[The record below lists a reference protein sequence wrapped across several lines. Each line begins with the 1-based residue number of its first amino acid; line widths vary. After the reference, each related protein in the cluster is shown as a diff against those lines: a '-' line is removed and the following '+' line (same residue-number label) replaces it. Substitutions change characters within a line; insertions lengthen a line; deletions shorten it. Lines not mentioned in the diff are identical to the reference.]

1 MVRPFGVRKV
11 VSATGE
17 PYQVDYER
25 VQRELIDPAMKAAGI
40 VGATTEVII
49 EAGNIREDM
58 FQLLAHADIV
68 IADISLHNANVF
80 YELGARHALRPR
92 RTFMIRFT
100 GDEVPFDIKTDRYLG
115 YDRDNPGASVAA
127 LSAGLKATL
136 AEKDRI
142 DSPIFNLLP
151 ALKPPSI
158 KDLVPVPKAF
168 REELDWACE
177 NKRIGHL
184 VLLGEEANA
193 LPWGAEGLRGVAA
206 ALFSLKA
213 FDAAR
218 QAWEAVRTRLDH
230 DLEADLKLATLQQR
244 LRNLAASDSAIAR
257 ALTDHPAITAWQR
270 AEALSLRGSN
280 AKQRWLD
287 SWPAALPPADLGPL
301 ALASDHLRQA
311 VEAYTQAFDADLN
324 HFYSGINALAMTRM
338 QLELAEAHPDAWTD
352 SFASDKDAQRALD
365 ALNER
370 VGDLA
375 GAVALSVRRAE
386 QALPA
391 ASEDARWARCSV
403 ADAQLLRKERA
414 ARVSAG
420 YRRALEGAPPFFFDS
435 VNRQLD
441 LFARLGLFTDLLD
454 TLRPTLVTLEAAAR
468 QRPGT
473 PGTPG
478 TPAAAATV
486 AATTPDRVLLFAGHM
501 IDKPDRQQPRF
512 PAALQAAARQA
523 IRAQIDQAIAGW
535 PAGSHVLGIAGG
547 ASGGDILFHE
557 VCAELQIATELYLP
571 MAPAA
576 YIAESVRVDPSIDG
590 RPSWIERFHSIC
602 QACEAAGGYHQ
613 LGEADS
619 LPSWA
624 GRLPDYSIWERNNRW
639 LLQSAL
645 VYGAAKLT
653 LLVLWDGQG
662 GDAPGGTQHMVEV
675 AEAAGAVVRCIDSRT
690 LFGAGLTWSNPMS
703 FRSRPRG
710 G

>member
-1 MVRPFGVRKV
+1 MVRPFGVRQIV
-11 VSATGE
+11 PALGE

-40 VGATTEVII
+40 AGATTEVIV

-136 AEKDRI
+136 ADKDRI

-151 ALKPPSI
+151 ALKAPSI

-206 ALFSLKA
+206 ALFALKA
-213 FDAAR
+213 YDASR

-257 ALTDHPAITAWQR
+257 ALADHPAITAWQR

-287 SWPAALPPADLGPL
+287 SWPAGLPPADLGPL

-311 VEAYTQAFDADLN
+311 AEAYTQAFDADLN

-352 SFASDKDAQRALD
+352 SFASDKDAQRAL
-365 ALNER
+365 
-370 VGDLA
+370 
-375 GAVALSVRRAE
+375 
-386 QALPA
+386 
-391 ASEDARWARCSV
+391 
-403 ADAQLLRKERA
+403 
-414 ARVSAG
+414 
-420 YRRALEGAPPFFFDS
+420 
-435 VNRQLD
+435 
-441 LFARLGLFTDLLD
+441 
-454 TLRPTLVTLEAAAR
+454 
-468 QRPGT
+468 
-473 PGTPG
+473 
-478 TPAAAATV
+478 
-486 AATTPDRVLLFAGHM
+486 
-501 IDKPDRQQPRF
+501 
-512 PAALQAAARQA
+512 
-523 IRAQIDQAIAGW
+523 
-535 PAGSHVLGIAGG
+535 
-547 ASGGDILFHE
+547 
-557 VCAELQIATELYLP
+557 
-571 MAPAA
+571 
-576 YIAESVRVDPSIDG
+576 
-590 RPSWIERFHSIC
+590 
-602 QACEAAGGYHQ
+602 
-613 LGEADS
+613 
-619 LPSWA
+619 
-624 GRLPDYSIWERNNRW
+624 
-639 LLQSAL
+639 
-645 VYGAAKLT
+645 
-653 LLVLWDGQG
+653 
-662 GDAPGGTQHMVEV
+662 
-675 AEAAGAVVRCIDSRT
+675 
-690 LFGAGLTWSNPMS
+690 
-703 FRSRPRG
+703 
-710 G
+710 

>member
-1 MVRPFGVRKV
+1 MVRPFGVRKIV
-11 VSATGE
+11 PSVGA

-25 VQRELIDPAMKAAGI
+25 VQRELIDPAMRAAGI
-40 VGATTEVII
+40 AGATTEVII

-127 LSAGLKATL
+127 LTAGLKATL
-136 AEKDRI
+136 AAKDRI

-158 KDLVPVPKAF
+158 KDLVPVPQAF
-168 REELDWACE
+168 REELAWALE
-177 NKRIGHL
+177 NKRVGHL

-193 LPWGAEGLRGVAA
+193 LPWGAEGLRGVAT

-218 QAWEAVRTRLDH
+218 QAWESVRTRLDH
-230 DLEADLKLATLQQR
+230 DLEADIKLGTLHQR
-244 LRNLAASDSAIAR
+244 LKNLAASDSAIER
-257 ALTDHPAITAWQR
+257 ALNDHPDITPSQR

-280 AKQRWLD
+280 SKQRWLE
-287 SWPAALPPADLGPL
+287 SWPADLPPADLGAM

-311 VEAYTQAFDADLN
+311 AEAYSQAFDADLN
-324 HFYSGINALAMTRM
+324 HFYSGINALTMTRV
-338 QLELAEAHPDAWTD
+338 QLDLAEAHPDAWTD
-352 SFASDKDAQRALD
+352 SFTSDKDAERALD

-370 VGDLA
+370 VGDLV

-386 QALPA
+386 QALPP

-420 YRRALEGAPPFFFDS
+420 YRRALEGGQPFFYDV

-441 LFARLGLFTDLLD
+441 LFTRLGLFVDLLGG
-454 TLRPTLVTLEAAAR
+454 LRPVLATLEAAAR
-468 QRPGT
+468 QRPGA
-473 PGTPG
+473 
-478 TPAAAATV
+478 PAAAA
-486 AATTPDRVLLFAGHM
+486 AKAPDRVLLFAGHM
-501 IDKPDRQQPRF
+501 IDKPERTQPRF
-512 PAALQAAARQA
+512 PAPMQATARQE
-523 IRAQIDQAIAGW
+523 IRNQIDRAISAW
-535 PAGSHVLGIAGG
+535 PPGTTVLGIAGG
-547 ASGGDILFHE
+547 ANGGDILFHE
-557 VCAELQIATELYLP
+557 VCAELGIPTELYLP

-576 YIAESVRVDPSIDG
+576 YIAESVRVDPAIDG
-590 RPSWIERFHSIC
+590 TPSWIDRFHAIA
-602 QACEAAGGYHQ
+602 QRCEAAGSYQQ

-624 GRLPDYSIWERNNRW
+624 SRLRDYSIWERNNRW
-639 LLQSAL
+639 MLQSAL
-645 VYGAAKLT
+645 AWGAPKLT
-653 LLVLWDGQG
+653 LLVLWDGG
-662 GDAPGGTQHMVEV
+662 SGDAPGGTQHMVEV
-675 AEAAGAVVRCIDSRT
+675 AEAAGAVVRRIDSRA
-690 LFGAGLTWSNPMS
+690 LFKLA
-703 FRSRPRG
+703 
-710 G
+710 

>member
-1 MVRPFGVRKV
+1 VVRPFGVRKIIPNV
-11 VSATGE
+11 GA

-25 VQRELIDPAMKAAGI
+25 VQRELIDPAMRAAGI
-40 VGATTEVII
+40 DGATTEVII

-115 YDRDNPGASVAA
+115 YDRDDPGASVAA
-127 LSAGLKATL
+127 LTAGLKATL
-136 AEKDRI
+136 AAKDRI

-151 ALKPPSI
+151 ALKAPAI

-168 REELDWACE
+168 REELAWALA
-177 NKRIGHL
+177 NKRVGHL

-206 ALFSLKA
+206 ALFALKA

-218 QAWEAVRTRLDH
+218 RAWEAVRTRLDH
-230 DLEADLKLATLQQR
+230 DLEADLKLGTLHQR
-244 LRNLAASDSAIAR
+244 LKNLAASDSAIER
-257 ALTDHPAITAWQR
+257 ALSDHPAITPSQR

-280 AKQRWLD
+280 AKQRWLE
-287 SWPAALPPADLGPL
+287 SWPADLPAADLGAL

-311 VEAYTQAFDADLN
+311 AEAYSQAFDADLN
-324 HFYSGINALAMTRM
+324 HFYSGVNALTMTRV
-338 QLELAEAHPDAWTD
+338 QLDLAEAHPEAWTD
-352 SFASDKDAQRALD
+352 SFSSDKDAERALD

-386 QALPA
+386 QALPP

-420 YRRALEGAPPFFFDS
+420 YRRALEGGPPFFFDV

-441 LFARLGLFTDLLD
+441 LFTRLGLFADLLGG
-454 TLRPTLVTLEAAAR
+454 LRPVLDTLEAAAR
-468 QRPGT
+468 QRPGA
-473 PGTPG
+473 
-478 TPAAAATV
+478 PAAAAV
-486 AATTPDRVLLFAGHM
+486 KPPDRVLLFAGHM
-501 IDKPDRQQPRF
+501 IDKPDRAQPRF
-512 PAALQAAARQA
+512 PAAMQATARQA
-523 IRAQIDQAIAGW
+523 IGEQIDQALASW
-535 PAGSHVLGIAGG
+535 PVGITVRGIAGG

-557 VCAELQIATELYLP
+557 VCAERGIATELYLP

-576 YIAESVRVDPSIDG
+576 YIAESVRVDPAIDG
-590 RPSWIERFHSIC
+590 RPSWIERFHAIA
-602 QACEAAGGYHQ
+602 QQCEAAGHYHQ

-619 LPSWA
+619 LPAWA
-624 GRLPDYSIWERNNRW
+624 SRLRDYSIWERNNRW
-639 LLQSAL
+639 MLQSAL
-645 VYGAAKLT
+645 AYGAPKLT
-653 LLVLWDGQG
+653 LLVLWDGLG

-675 AEAAGAVVRCIDSRT
+675 AEASGAVVRRIDSRQ
-690 LFGAGLTWSNPMS
+690 LFNLA
-703 FRSRPRG
+703 
-710 G
+710 

>member
-1 MVRPFGVRKV
+1 MVRPFGVRKIV
-11 VSATGE
+11 PSKGE

-25 VQRELIDPAMKAAGI
+25 VQRELIDPAMRAAGI
-40 VGATTEVII
+40 DGATTEVII

-115 YDRDNPGASVAA
+115 YDRDNPGAAVAA
-127 LSAGLKATL
+127 LTAGLKATL
-136 AEKDRI
+136 AAKDRI

-151 ALKPPSI
+151 ALKAPSI

-168 REELDWACE
+168 REELAWALE

-213 FDAAR
+213 FDASR

-230 DLEADLKLATLQQR
+230 DLEADLKLGTLHQR
-244 LRNLAASDSAIAR
+244 LKNLAASDSAIER
-257 ALTDHPAITAWQR
+257 ALSDHPDIAPPQR

-287 SWPAALPPADLGPL
+287 SWPAGLQPAELGPV

-311 VEAYTQAFDADLN
+311 AEAYTQAFDADLN

-352 SFASDKDAQRALD
+352 SFTSDKDAERALD

-370 VGDLA
+370 VGDLS

-386 QALPA
+386 QALPP
-391 ASEDARWARCSV
+391 ASDDARWARCSV

-420 YRRALEGAPPFFFDS
+420 YRRALEGVPPFFFDS

-441 LFARLGLFTDLLD
+441 LFTRLGLFADLLGA
-454 TLRPTLVTLEAAAR
+454 LRPTLATLEAAAR
-468 QRPGT
+468 QRPGA
-473 PGTPG
+473 
-478 TPAAAATV
+478 PAAEAAKP
-486 AATTPDRVLLFAGHM
+486 PDRVLLFAGHM
-501 IDKPDRQQPRF
+501 IDKPGRTEPRF
-512 PAALQAAARQA
+512 PAAMQATARQE
-523 IRAQIDQAIAGW
+523 IQAQITQAIASW
-535 PAGSHVLGIAGG
+535 PAGTTVLGIAGG

-557 VCAELQIATELYLP
+557 VCAEFGIATELYVP

-576 YIAESVRVDPSIDG
+576 YIAESVRVDPAIDG
-590 RPSWIERFHSIC
+590 TPSWIERFHTI
-602 QACEAAGGYHQ
+602 QQHCEGAGSYYQ

-624 GRLPDYSIWERNNRW
+624 SRLRDYSIWERNNRW
-639 LLQSAL
+639 MLQSAL
-645 VYGAAKLT
+645 AYGAQKLT

-675 AEAAGAVVRCIDSRT
+675 AEAAGAVVRRIDSRT
-690 LFGAGLTWSNPMS
+690 LFKLA
-703 FRSRPRG
+703 
-710 G
+710 

>member
-1 MVRPFGVRKV
+1 MVRPFGVRKIV
-11 VSATGE
+11 PASAE

-25 VQRELIDPAMKAAGI
+25 VQRELIDPAMRAAGI
-40 VGATTEVII
+40 DGATTEVII

-80 YELGARHALRPR
+80 YELGVRHALRPR

-136 AEKDRI
+136 AAKDRV
-142 DSPIFNLLP
+142 DSQIFNLLP
-151 ALKPPSI
+151 ALKAPSI

-168 REELDWACE
+168 REELAWALE

-206 ALFSLKA
+206 ALFALKA

-230 DLEADLKLATLQQR
+230 DLEADIKLGTLHQR
-244 LRNLAASDSAIAR
+244 LKNLAASDSAIER
-257 ALTDHPAITAWQR
+257 ALTDHPAITPSQR

-287 SWPAALPPADLGPL
+287 SWPAHLPPADLGPM
-301 ALASDHLRQA
+301 ALTSDHLRQA
-311 VEAYTQAFDADLN
+311 AEAYSAAFDADLN
-324 HFYSGINALAMTRM
+324 HFYSGINALTMTRV
-338 QLELAEAHPDAWTD
+338 QLDLAEAHPEAWTD
-352 SFASDKDAQRALD
+352 SFASDKDAERALD

-370 VGDLA
+370 VGDLV

-386 QALPA
+386 QALPS

-420 YRRALEGAPPFFFDS
+420 YRRALEGGPPFFFDA

-441 LFARLGLFTDLLD
+441 LFTRLGLFADLLGG
-454 TLRPTLVTLEAAAR
+454 LRPVLATLEAAAR
-468 QRPGT
+468 QRPGA
-473 PGTPG
+473 
-478 TPAAAATV
+478 PAAAAV
-486 AATTPDRVLLFAGHM
+486 KPPDRVLLFAGHM
-501 IDKPDRQQPRF
+501 IDKPDRAQPRF
-512 PAALQAAARQA
+512 PAVMQATARQA
-523 IRAQIDQAIAGW
+523 IREQVDQALASW
-535 PAGSHVLGIAGG
+535 PVGATVLGIAGG

-557 VCAELQIATELYLP
+557 VCAEQGIDTELYLP

-576 YIAESVRVDPSIDG
+576 YIAESVRVDPAVDG
-590 RPSWIERFHSIC
+590 TPSWIERFHAIAQRC
-602 QACEAAGGYHQ
+602 GAAGNYHQ

-619 LPSWA
+619 LPAWA
-624 GRLPDYSIWERNNRW
+624 SRLRDYSIWERNNRW
-639 LLQSAL
+639 MLQSAL
-645 VYGAAKLT
+645 AWGAPKLT
-653 LLVLWDGQG
+653 LLVLWDGLG
-662 GDAPGGTQHMVEV
+662 GDAPGGTQHMVTV
-675 AEAAGAVVRCIDSRT
+675 AEAAGAVVRRLDSSQ
-690 LFGAGLTWSNPMS
+690 LFK
-703 FRSRPRG
+703 RD
-710 G
+710 

>member
-1 MVRPFGVRKV
+1 MGWSGFVVRPFGVRKIV
-11 VSATGE
+11 PASGE

-40 VGATTEVII
+40 AGATTEVII

-100 GDEVPFDIKTDRYLG
+100 GDEVPFDIKTDRYLA
-115 YDRDNPGASVAA
+115 YDRDNPRASVAA

-136 AEKDRI
+136 ADKDRI

-168 REELDWACE
+168 REELAWACE

-206 ALFSLKA
+206 ALFVLKA

-244 LRNLAASDSAIAR
+244 LWNLAASDSAIER
-257 ALTDHPAITAWQR
+257 ALNDHAAITPSQR

-287 SWPAALPPADLGPL
+287 SWPAGLPPAELGPL
-301 ALASDHLRQA
+301 ALASDHFRQA

-403 ADAQLLRKERA
+403 AEAQLLRKERA

-420 YRRALEGAPPFFFDS
+420 YRRALEGAPPFFFDA

-441 LFARLGLFTDLLD
+441 LFTRLGLFADLLSG
-454 TLRPTLVTLEAAAR
+454 LRPTLAMLEAAAR
-468 QRPGT
+468 QRPGAPGISGI
-473 PGTPG
+473 PGTPPAA
-478 TPAAAATV
+478 TAAAA
-486 AATTPDRVLLFAGHM
+486 ATPDRVLLFAGHM
-501 IDKPDRQQPRF
+501 IDKADRQQPRF
-512 PAALQAAARQA
+512 PAAMQATARQA
-523 IRAQIDQAIAGW
+523 IRAQIGQAIAVW
-535 PAGSHVLGIAGG
+535 PPGTTVLGVAGG
-547 ASGGDILFHE
+547 ANGGDILFHE
-557 VCAELQIATELYLP
+557 VCAELGIATELYLP
-571 MAPAA
+571 FAPAA
-576 YIAESVRVDPSIDG
+576 YIAESVRVEPSLDG

-602 QACEAAGGYHQ
+602 QACEAAGSCHQ
-613 LGEADS
+613 LGEADC

-624 GRLPDYSIWERNNRW
+624 GQLPDYTIWERNNRW

-645 VYGAAKLT
+645 AWGAAKLS

-675 AEAAGAVVRCIDSRT
+675 AEAAGAVVRRIDSRA
-690 LFGAGLTWSNPMS
+690 LFGPG
-703 FRSRPRG
+703 
-710 G
+710 

>member
-1 MVRPFGVRKV
+1 MGWSGFVVRPFGVRKV
-11 VSATGE
+11 MPSNGA

-40 VGATTEVII
+40 AGATTEVII

-92 RTFMIRFT
+92 RTFMIRFS

-115 YDRDNPGASVAA
+115 YDRDNPGAAVAA
-127 LSAGLKATL
+127 LTAGLKATL

-151 ALKPPSI
+151 ALKAPSI
-158 KDLVPVPKAF
+158 KDLVPVPAAF
-168 REELDWACE
+168 REELASALA

-184 VLLGEEANA
+184 VLLGEEANG
-193 LPWGAEGLRGVAA
+193 LPWGAEGLRGVAT

-213 FDAAR
+213 YDAAR

-230 DLEADLKLATLQQR
+230 DLEADLKLGTLHQR
-244 LRNLAASDSAIAR
+244 LKNLAASDAAIER
-257 ALTDHPAITAWQR
+257 ALNDHPAISPSQR

-287 SWPAALPPADLGPL
+287 SWPAQLPPAELGAL
-301 ALASDHLRQA
+301 VLASDHLRQA
-311 VEAYTQAFDADLN
+311 AAAYNEAFDADLN

-338 QLELAEAHPDAWTD
+338 QLDLAQAHPDAWTD
-352 SFASDKDAQRALD
+352 SFTSDQDAERAL
-365 ALNER
+365 ATLTER
-370 VGDLA
+370 VTDLA

-391 ASEDARWARCSV
+391 ASDDARWARCSL

-414 ARVSAG
+414 ARVTAG
-420 YRRALEGAPPFFFDS
+420 FRRALEGAPPFFFDA

-441 LFARLGLFTDLLD
+441 LYARLNLFTEWLGA
-454 TLRPTLVTLEAAAR
+454 LRPALATLESAAR

-473 PGTPG
+473 GAATAPATAA
-478 TPAAAATV
+478 TPAAADTP
-486 AATTPDRVLLFAGHM
+486 PDRVLLFAGHM
-501 IDKPDRQQPRF
+501 IDRPDRAQPRF
-512 PAALQAAARQA
+512 PAAMQAKARQA
-523 IRAQIDQAIAGW
+523 IRTQIDQAIGSW
-535 PAGSHVLGIAGG
+535 PAGTRLLGIAGG
-547 ASGGDILFHE
+547 ASGGDLLFHE
-557 VCAELQIATELYLP
+557 VCAELQIPTELYVP
-571 MAPAA
+571 MAPTA
-576 YIAESVRVDPSIDG
+576 YIAESVRVHPSIDG
-590 RPSWIERFHSIC
+590 TPSWIERFRAVLK
-602 QACEAAGGYHQ
+602 QCEAAGRYHQ
-613 LGEADS
+613 LGES
-619 LPSWA
+619 EQLPTWA
-624 GRLPDYSIWERNNRW
+624 SRLHGYSIWERNNRW
-639 LLQSAL
+639 MLQSAL
-645 VYGAAKLT
+645 AYGADKLT

-675 AEAAGAVVRCIDSRT
+675 AEASGAVVRRIDSRA
-690 LFGAGLTWSNPMS
+690 LFELAGP
-703 FRSRPRG
+703 G
-710 G
+710 